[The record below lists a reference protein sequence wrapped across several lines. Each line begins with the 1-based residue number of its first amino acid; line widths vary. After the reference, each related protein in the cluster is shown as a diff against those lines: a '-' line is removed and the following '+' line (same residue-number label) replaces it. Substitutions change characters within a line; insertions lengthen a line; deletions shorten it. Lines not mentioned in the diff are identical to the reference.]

1 MVNRIVEAPFDSR
14 TPLPFP
20 WICSALLV
28 DDLDRDGLLE
38 ILAAS
43 RCGKL
48 TVFKVKT
55 DCELWTRSA
64 EVMGLV
70 TALTTGDLM
79 NDGRHMIVSISE
91 SGDCNVFRFVST
103 SSSCVLELCLTQTL
117 QANIS
122 AAYVGDVDGDS
133 HPELLVALTDRVV
146 RTYRY
151 VGENGGHLVAISK
164 WETPAFISCLSCCY
178 DSSATN
184 SEQTAAMV
192 YVSQPNG
199 RYIVLKPRHG
209 SGQVR
214 REASMESDPS
224 LSYYASSTM
233 GLVLCINASFVSSFY
248 TDLQRLVFVEPN
260 KAEVHVK
267 LPRPPLA
274 INTMMAP
281 IWRLS
286 GDQRPLQMTRMFI
299 VGTEAG
305 KVYLCSFKGHVVKLI
320 EANLQTKVRIFSSAI
335 GRLSSA
341 LPRVEQCVVVVCNQ
355 NNRLLLYTMRYDKL
369 FKLQPH
375 ETCS

>member
-1 MVNRIVEAPFDSR
+1 MVSRIIEAPFDSR
-14 TPLPFP
+14 TALPFP

-28 DDLDRDGLLE
+28 DDLDCDGLLE
-38 ILAAS
+38 ILAAT
-43 RCGKL
+43 RCGKV

-55 DCELWTRSA
+55 DCDIWTRSA
-64 EVMGLV
+64 EGMGLV
-70 TALTTGDLM
+70 TALATGDVM

-103 SSSCVLELCLTQTL
+103 ASSCVLELCLTQTL

-122 AAYVGDVDGDS
+122 AACVCDVDGDS

-151 VGENGGHLVAISK
+151 VGENGGRLVAISK
-164 WETPAFISCLSCCY
+164 WETPAFISCLSCC
-178 DSSATN
+178 SSSSSN
-184 SEQTAAMV
+184 SAQAGAMV

-233 GLVLCINASFVSSFY
+233 GLVLCSSASFVSSFY
-248 TDLQRLVFVEPN
+248 TDLQRLIFVEPN
-260 KAEVHVK
+260 KAEMQVK
-267 LPRPPLA
+267 LPRAPLA

-281 IWRLS
+281 VWRLS
-286 GDQRPLQMTRMFI
+286 GDQRPVEMTRMFI

-305 KVYLCSFKGHVVKLI
+305 RVYLCTLKGHTVSVV
-320 EANLQTKVRIFSSAI
+320 EANLQTKVRIFASAI
-335 GRLSSA
+335 GRLNTA

-375 ETCS
+375 EVSS